1 MTSIHSLM
9 LNHQREMKNIGEMIG
24 LPYAAKV
31 INENEIYA
39 IDGVTK
45 HDLSPMLRD
54 RFIFATDGM
63 IFIFLKICSLWMR

>member
-1 MTSIHSLM
+1 MTSINSLM

-54 RFIFATDGM
+54 RFIFCDRWDDFYLSQNM
-63 IFIFLKICSLWMR
+63 LSLD